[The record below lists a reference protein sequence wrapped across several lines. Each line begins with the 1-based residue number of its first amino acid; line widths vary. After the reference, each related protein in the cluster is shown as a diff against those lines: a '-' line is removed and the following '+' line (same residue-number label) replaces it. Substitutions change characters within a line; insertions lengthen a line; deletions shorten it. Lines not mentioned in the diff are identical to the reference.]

1 MRYIALLILN
11 LCSNSLP
18 YMCRSLAISTVVFLP
33 LVRILRPYVHG
44 GRILPAAYVWRD
56 LDQPTANQFATLH
69 VAVWYNPD
77 IREREKSMTLDR
89 KTAAI
94 FDLDG
99 TLFTGHFW
107 QGIVKHHIK
116 HKTKLPS
123 VTGYLTTHLPLWAAS
138 KLKIL
143 SEETYKLKWGE
154 DLAATLRG
162 LKREEILKIF
172 EWIVS
177 NYVMKLLR
185 PDIMALVQRHKKEG
199 HTTIVLSGSFSDFL
213 EIIKQRLDIEHVVGT
228 KIEMVND
235 ICSGS
240 IVQPLCFG
248 LNKASLL
255 KEFIR
260 QANLNI
266 DLSAS

>member
-1 MRYIALLILN
+1 M
-11 LCSNSLP
+11 
-18 YMCRSLAISTVVFLP
+18 
-33 LVRILRPYVHG
+33 
-44 GRILPAAYVWRD
+44 
-56 LDQPTANQFATLH
+56 TA
-69 VAVWYNPD
+69 
-77 IREREKSMTLDR
+77 DR

-116 HKTKLPS
+116 HKIKLPS
-123 VTGYLTTHLPLWAAS
+123 VIAYLTTHMPLWAAS

-143 SEETYKLKWGE
+143 SEETYKVKWGE

-172 EWIVS
+172 EWIVT

-185 PDIMALVQRHKKEG
+185 PDIMALVQRHKKER
-199 HTTIVLSGSFSDFL
+199 HTTIVLSGSFNDFL
-213 EIIKQRLDIEHVVGT
+213 EIIKQRLDVEHVVGT
-228 KIEMVND
+228 KMEMVND

-240 IVQPLCFG
+240 IVKPLCFG
-248 LNKASLL
+248 INKARLL
-255 KEFIR
+255 KEFIS
-260 QANLNI
+260 QAKLNI
-266 DLSAS
+266 DLTSSFAYADSIVDVPVLEMVGNPVATYPDKKLLDLARCKGWQILPK

>member
-1 MRYIALLILN
+1 MA
-11 LCSNSLP
+11 
-18 YMCRSLAISTVVFLP
+18 
-33 LVRILRPYVHG
+33 
-44 GRILPAAYVWRD
+44 
-56 LDQPTANQFATLH
+56 
-69 VAVWYNPD
+69 
-77 IREREKSMTLDR
+77 

-116 HKTKLPS
+116 HKIKLPS
-123 VTGYLTTHLPLWAAS
+123 VIAYVTTHLPLWAAS

-143 SEETYKLKWGE
+143 SEETYKVKWGE
-154 DLAATLRG
+154 DLAVTLCG

-172 EWIVS
+172 EWIVN

-185 PDIMALVQRHKKEG
+185 PDIMALLQRHKKAK

-213 EIIKQRLDIEHVVGT
+213 EIIKQRLDVEHVVGT

-235 ICSGS
+235 ICSGR
-240 IVQPLCFG
+240 IVKPLCFG
-248 LNKASLL
+248 INKARLL
-255 KEFIR
+255 KEFIS

-266 DLSAS
+266 DLTSSFAYADSIFDLPVLEMVGNPVATYPDKKLLGLARCRSWQILPHR